1 MQATLNW
8 RPAWNA
14 VLRPA
19 RSVRLER
26 AKYGNAH
33 HLGRGPPGVPARV
46 ASARARFEAEARA
59 AMREWL
65 MV

>member
-8 RPAWNA
+8 RPAWKA

-19 RSVRLER
+19 RSVRLAR
-26 AKYGNAH
+26 AKNGNAH
-33 HLGRGPPGVPARV
+33 HFERGPPGVPARV
-46 ASARARFEAEARA
+46 ANARARFEVEARA